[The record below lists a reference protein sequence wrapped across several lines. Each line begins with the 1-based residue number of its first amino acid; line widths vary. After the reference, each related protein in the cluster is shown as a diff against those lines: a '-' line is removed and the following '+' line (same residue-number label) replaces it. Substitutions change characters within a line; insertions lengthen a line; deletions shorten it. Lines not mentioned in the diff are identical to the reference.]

1 MTTQQGELLIRQ
13 RNPQTQ
19 RPEWARAY
27 VVLAVDERQLFCFTD
42 EKFDAPRC
50 VLQLRGASVGRVDG
64 ARDGT
69 HRFSVVTDAP
79 PPRSFLP
86 AAAAAARR
94 RRRGASRRRRAR
106 RSRPRCSLPSRRACA
121 RRRRCS
127 RLAPARGNVAPRVQ
141 RAGGDAKVLLGRAA
155 TNRHR
160 HTIEQASRRWRGGR
174 RDDSARTRKILISS
188 QVASCAALEPG
199 ARRRRAQESSVRRCA
214 ASVRS
219 TRDDLIRAVKECVHA
234 APGGRITRVQAPRRG
249 AALATG
255 PDESVTCLATAEP
268 WGASLEAHFSDG
280 DDVSTKATF
289 RVREGQDWDGV
300 ALDCEAVAVARRPL
314 AAERLDAIARRVALL
329 GLAAKDAAEARRF
342 VDVGA
347 RARVELDRFA
357 TAEDDDDDEAEA
369 AFVEEADE
377 ADENAAWRPWAR
389 ALHDATPTCGKR
401 YWSSPRAD
409 TFPVRGANY
418 LRDRIKVLNR
428 GDAQFALAAVD
439 LLWHRDPAGIEA
451 DDGERKGLHVC
462 GHPRNRLA
470 LARKAYEG
478 CDAFTMVVTLVVP
491 GPPAYTLA
499 MYYVCKDP
507 AALKNQAT
515 PLGRVARPFF
525 FGDDDTYRDARFKL
539 TPRMLDSNWVVRKAV
554 GQRPAVLGKQLKQW
568 YWRGA
573 DSNCREIDI
582 DIGDAADRRVG
593 LAPLDRLMTS
603 TPST

>member
-1 MTTQQGELLIRQ
+1 M
-13 RNPQTQ
+13 
-19 RPEWARAY
+19 
-27 VVLAVDERQLFCFTD
+27 
-42 EKFDAPRC
+42 
-50 VLQLRGASVGRVDG
+50 
-64 ARDGT
+64 
-69 HRFSVVTDAP
+69 
-79 PPRSFLP
+79 
-86 AAAAAARR
+86 
-94 RRRGASRRRRAR
+94 
-106 RSRPRCSLPSRRACA
+106 
-121 RRRRCS
+121 
-127 RLAPARGNVAPRVQ
+127 
-141 RAGGDAKVLLGRAA
+141 
-155 TNRHR
+155 
-160 HTIEQASRRWRGGR
+160 
-174 RDDSARTRKILISS
+174 
-188 QVASCAALEPG
+188 
-199 ARRRRAQESSVRRCA
+199 
-214 ASVRS
+214 
-219 TRDDLIRAVKECVHA
+219 
-234 APGGRITRVQAPRRG
+234 
-249 AALATG
+249 
-255 PDESVTCLATAEP
+255 
-268 WGASLEAHFSDG
+268 
-280 DDVSTKATF
+280 
-289 RVREGQDWDGV
+289 
-300 ALDCEAVAVARRPL
+300 
-314 AAERLDAIARRVALL
+314 
-329 GLAAKDAAEARRF
+329 
-342 VDVGA
+342 
-347 RARVELDRFA
+347 
-357 TAEDDDDDEAEA
+357 
-369 AFVEEADE
+369 EEADE

-573 DSNCREIDI
+573 DLCINQIVAARLHRR
-582 DIGDAADRRVG
+582 DASSMVW
-593 LAPLDRLMTS
+593 
-603 TPST
+603 

>member
-1 MTTQQGELLIRQ
+1 M
-13 RNPQTQ
+13 
-19 RPEWARAY
+19 
-27 VVLAVDERQLFCFTD
+27 
-42 EKFDAPRC
+42 
-50 VLQLRGASVGRVDG
+50 
-64 ARDGT
+64 
-69 HRFSVVTDAP
+69 
-79 PPRSFLP
+79 
-86 AAAAAARR
+86 
-94 RRRGASRRRRAR
+94 
-106 RSRPRCSLPSRRACA
+106 
-121 RRRRCS
+121 
-127 RLAPARGNVAPRVQ
+127 
-141 RAGGDAKVLLGRAA
+141 
-155 TNRHR
+155 
-160 HTIEQASRRWRGGR
+160 
-174 RDDSARTRKILISS
+174 
-188 QVASCAALEPG
+188 
-199 ARRRRAQESSVRRCA
+199 RRCA
-214 ASVRS
+214 VSVRS

-234 APGGRITRVQAPRRG
+234 APGGRATRVQAPRRG

-255 PDESVTCLATAEP
+255 PDESVPCLATAEP

-347 RARVELDRFA
+347 RARDELDRFA

-507 AALKNQAT
+507 AALKTQAT

-573 DSNCREIDI
+573 DLCINQIVAARLHQR
-582 DIGDAADRRVG
+582 DASSMVWQCGSCTTRFSPHGVA
-593 LAPLDRLMTS
+593 ACTRLTV
-603 TPST
+603 